1 MKNSIISQIGECA
14 ALEQL
19 AEEATELAQTALKL
33 ARIVRH
39 ENPTPVDYE
48 TAFYSFLEELG
59 DTRLCIKV
67 LEEKYG
73 KLNTIRGERKKL
85 ERWQTRIDDFITG
98 GVAEKL
104 HPNKEQPL

>member
-1 MKNSIISQIGECA
+1 MKEPCNIVSQIGEGA

-19 AEEATELAQTALKL
+19 AEEATELAQAALKL

-48 TAFYSFLEELG
+48 TAFYSLLEELG
-59 DTRLCIKV
+59 DVRLCTKV

-73 KLNTIRGERKKL
+73 RLITIRGEREKL
-85 ERWQTRIDDFITG
+85 KRWQQRLDDFITG
-98 GVAEKL
+98 GGS
-104 HPNKEQPL
+104 